1 MNETNFAFKF
11 SNKIYQYVD
20 TLSIQ
25 EKYQLDFSDKEL
37 PDQYLGISSNDI
49 FDTLKNNDF
58 YYFMGNYIKNDTH
71 EYFALY
77 NRYNKKRFQTFIFR
91 DKESGKLI
99 GGNKISLNDRI
110 PFFSYP
116 LTAYKN
122 EFIGAISPQAINH
135 YLSENEEKRKNNTL
149 FDQLDSDSNPIVIK
163 YTLK

>member
-1 MNETNFAFKF
+1 
-11 SNKIYQYVD
+11 
-20 TLSIQ
+20 
-25 EKYQLDFSDKEL
+25 
-37 PDQYLGISSNDI
+37 
-49 FDTLKNNDF
+49 
-58 YYFMGNYIKNDTH
+58 

-99 GGNKISLNDRI
+99 GGNKITLNDSI
-110 PFFSYP
+110 PFFGYP

-135 YLSENEEKRKNNTL
+135 YLSENEDKRKNHTL

>member
-1 MNETNFAFKF
+1 
-11 SNKIYQYVD
+11 
-20 TLSIQ
+20 
-25 EKYQLDFSDKEL
+25 
-37 PDQYLGISSNDI
+37 
-49 FDTLKNNDF
+49 
-58 YYFMGNYIKNDTH
+58 MGNYIKNDTH

-91 DKESGKLI
+91 EKESGKLI
-99 GGNKISLNDRI
+99 GGNKITLNDSI
-110 PFFSYP
+110 PFFGYP